1 MSTAEQ
7 KPTTPSPVRSGWP
20 SMSTSTVGI
29 WLPPRQGRIHV
40 EFARLRVRIVDPAY
54 VQSADLGDI
63 DLARRTD
70 DGVLDQMAAV
80 RHGRRRA
87 DRELRMA
94 VDEQT
99 AVWLRRHIAL
109 Q

>member
-7 KPTTPSPVRSGWP
+7 NPTTPSPVRSGWP

-29 WLPPRQGRIHV
+29 WLPPRQGRVHV
-40 EFARLRVRIVDPAY
+40 EFERLGVGVVDPAY
-54 VQSADLGDI
+54 VQSADLGDV

-70 DGVLDQMAAV
+70 DGVLDQMTAV
-80 RHGRRRA
+80 RHSRRRA

-94 VDEQT
+94 VDEQA
-99 AVWLRRHIAL
+99 AVGL
-109 Q
+109 